1 MLSHGSWVQQCGCL
15 KVPMIQ
21 RHKPWGKW
29 LVIWITRGQGESGGL
44 NAGGLSAPLWSR
56 ACWLPSGEWT
66 ETQFYHSQNKG
77 WPPTPIFF
85 GVTQCLSP
93 IIFIILCLFIL
104 LFFFFKVF
112 LYFCSN
118 FYGQLLPF
126 LLFTFT
132 APFFSSS
139 WCYFLFGLLSKHVY
153 LLSQHSLDCLLLAGY

>member
-104 LFFFFKVF
+104 LFFFLKCFCTFVPISMVN
-112 LYFCSN
+112 YFRFSSLLL
-118 FYGQLLPF
+118 LLPF
-126 LLFTFT
+126 SHPLGVTSFLV
-132 APFFSSS
+132 SSVNMS
-139 WCYFLFGLLSKHVY
+139 TSFLSIP
-153 LLSQHSLDCLLLAGY
+153 